1 MGSQRLHGVERKPRR
16 PARESAPRAE
26 TAHGLVALQ
35 RSAGNAAVAQALSVQ
50 RAPAKEDELGGIG
63 AKFAVDQY
71 AGVAKKLETVWA
83 RLTPYGRAN
92 ALLTAAN
99 FELAHIDVP
108 NVDLKVDKVGD
119 RADAVFVKED
129 WQMTVD
135 RGTMSS
141 PTVDDAT
148 MALSASNVY
157 HEARHAE
164 QAFLVARLLAGRK
177 LKADEIVDTFEI
189 RADIAAKATRQPLK
203 APGRERTL
211 AKRVLASEAGA
222 GHTHNVKLFEDWRE
236 IENNL
241 DAAELAWKNA
251 PAGPAKDKLKAKVD
265 LEQAAYDAA
274 YKEYREQA
282 HEADAWKV
290 GDAVK
295 DRIDPPKKP

>member
-1 MGSQRLHGVERKPRR
+1 M
-16 PARESAPRAE
+16 
-26 TAHGLVALQ
+26 ALQ
-35 RSAGNAAVAQALSVQ
+35 RSAGNAAVARAISVQ
-50 RAPAKEDELGGIG
+50 RAPAKEDDLGGIG
-63 AKFAVDQY
+63 ARFAVDQY
-71 AGVAKKLETVWA
+71 AGVAKKLETVWG
-83 RLTPYGRAN
+83 RLTPYSRAN
-92 ALLTAAN
+92 ALVNAAN

-108 NVDLKVDKVGD
+108 NVELKVDKVD
-119 RADAVFVKED
+119 SADAVFVKED
-129 WQMTVD
+129 WKMTVD

-148 MALSASNVY
+148 MAQSASNVY

-177 LKADEIVDTFEI
+177 LKVDEIVDTFEI
-189 RADIAAKATRQPLK
+189 RADIAAKATQQPLR

-211 AKRVLASEAGA
+211 AKRILASEAGA
-222 GHTHNVKLFEDWRE
+222 GKAYNVKLFEDWKA
-236 IENNL
+236 IEKNL

-251 PAGPAKDKLKAKVD
+251 PDGPAKDKLKAKVD

-295 DRIDPPKKP
+295 DRIAPPKAP

>member
-1 MGSQRLHGVERKPRR
+1 VGSQRLHGVERKPRR
-16 PARESAPRAE
+16 PEAQGAPRPE
-26 TAHGLVALQ
+26 TAHSLMALQ
-35 RSAGNAAVAQALSVQ
+35 RSAGNAAVARALSVQ

-63 AKFAVDQY
+63 ARFAVDQY
-71 AGVAKKLETVWA
+71 AGVAKKLETVWG
-83 RLTPYGRAN
+83 RLTPYSRAS
-92 ALLTAAN
+92 ALVNAAN

-108 NVDLKVDKVGD
+108 NVELKLDKLD
-119 RADAVFVKED
+119 SAQAVFAKED
-129 WQMTVD
+129 WKMTVD

-148 MALSASNVY
+148 MGESASYVY

-177 LKADEIVDTFEI
+177 LKVDEIVDTFEI
-189 RADIAAKATRQPLK
+189 RADIAAQAAKQPLRT
-203 APGRERTL
+203 PGRERTL

-222 GHTHNVKLFEDWRE
+222 GKTHNVKLFEDWRA
-236 IENNL
+236 IEKNL

-251 PAGPAKDKLKAKVD
+251 PEGPAKDKAREKLD

-295 DRIDPPKKP
+295 GRIDPPKTP